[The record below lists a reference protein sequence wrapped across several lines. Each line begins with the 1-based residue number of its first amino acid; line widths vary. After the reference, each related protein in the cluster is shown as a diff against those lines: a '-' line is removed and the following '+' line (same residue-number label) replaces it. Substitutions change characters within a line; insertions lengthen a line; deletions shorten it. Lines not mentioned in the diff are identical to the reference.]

1 MLHYSS
7 IVRKLTIS
15 KKSETVEHETTFVWV
30 LQARQ
35 VASNKKLILYVGLD
49 DNIPLDILQEVIAS
63 FDACDC
69 EITSV
74 TCDMGPKN
82 RGMAT
87 QLGITNK
94 KFYFEYTD
102 KDGNVKRIFWI
113 WDFVH
118 LFKLI
123 RHDYSE
129 YRKFKYFVKKFCVI
143 VNQAKIKDEVFLHL

>member
-49 DNIPLDILQEVIAS
+49 SNIPWEILQEVIAS

-82 RGMAT
+82 RGLAT
-87 QLGITNK
+87 QLGTP
-94 KFYFEYTD
+94 FENPQRWMGQNTFP
-102 KDGNVKRIFWI
+102 IFLLNDDNMI
-113 WDFVH
+113 GEHQKTRMKMLYGCPF
-118 LFKLI
+118 
-123 RHDYSE
+123 E
-129 YRKFKYFVKKFCVI
+129 
-143 VNQAKIKDEVFLHL
+143 KIEKEVFF